1 MNYKDIQEHAKR
13 SRMAVIGDFCLDI
26 YWHADMRQ
34 SELSRET
41 PHFPLPI
48 VQERM
53 SPGGA
58 GNVVANLLALQP
70 AAVQCLGVFGEDW
83 RGREYRRLLQ
93 GLGADVSLLLKDSR
107 RCTDTYIK
115 PLRKGLSDV
124 VYEDPRLD
132 FTNYEA
138 MAADTEER
146 LLSALDSLQ
155 CDVLCVCDQM
165 PFGCVTKAIRAKVCQ
180 LGHAGMTVIVDSRH
194 NIKEYCNVIAKPNEL
209 EASLAFGIDVPRD
222 VKGLLLLAARISN
235 YTGRPAIVTAGER
248 GCVVANGADTT
259 HIPAVPV
266 TGETDICGAGDTFLA
281 AFACATAA
289 GASLNDAAALACCAS
304 SIVVKKIRT
313 TGTASWSELFELYS
327 NVKTEK
333 MP

>member
-1 MNYKDIQEHAKR
+1 MNYKDIQEHVKR

-26 YWHADMRQ
+26 YWHADMRK

-70 AAVQCLGVFGEDW
+70 AVQCLGVFGEDW

-93 GLGADVSLLLKDSR
+93 GLGADVSLLLTDSR

-115 PLRKGLSDV
+115 PLREGISNV

-165 PFGCVTKAIRAKVCQ
+165 PFGCVTRAIRAKVCQ
-180 LGHAGMTVIVDSRH
+180 LGSAGMTVIVDSRY
-194 NIKEYCNVIAKPNEL
+194 NIIEYCDVIAKPNEL
-209 EASLAFGIDVPRD
+209 EACRAFGMDVPRD
-222 VKGLLLLAARISN
+222 VKVLQHLAARISN
-235 YTGRPAIVTAGER
+235 VMGRPAVVTAGER
-248 GCVVANGADTT
+248 GCVTANGADTT

-281 AFACATAA
+281 ALACATAA

-327 NVKTEK
+327 KS
-333 MP
+333 